1 MFAAPPVIRTQVFAA
16 LPEALRIRDRT
27 YTRPGPYRDCFLEGP
42 AFGRDGAL
50 YCVDVAWGRI
60 LRVSPEGGF
69 DVVADYDG
77 EPNGL
82 AFHRDGRLFVADH
95 ARGLLV
101 LDPASGIVSTLL
113 DRPRFQRFKGLNDL
127 LFASNGDLYFTDQGE
142 SGLQN
147 PDGFLYCLRADGRL
161 ECLLDNIPSPNG
173 LALTPDESVLLLAVT
188 RANAIWRVPLTLMP
202 GGEITRVGLAVQ
214 LSGGTG
220 PDGMAMGAD
229 GSYAVAHI
237 GLGCVWLFS
246 SRGEPLA
253 RIESCAGAM
262 ISNVAYG
269 GTDRRTLFMTESESG
284 SILTATLNVP
294 GMRLFGDHS

>member
-1 MFAAPPVIRTQVFAA
+1 MFAAPPVIPTNVFAA
-16 LPEALRIRDRT
+16 LPKALRIRDRT
-27 YTRPGPYRDCFLEGP
+27 YTRPGPYRDSFLEGP
-42 AFGRDGAL
+42 AFARDGTL
-50 YCVDVAWGRI
+50 YFVDVAWGRI
-60 LRVSPEGGF
+60 LRLSPEGRI

-82 AFHRDGRLFVADH
+82 AFHRDGRLFIADH

-101 LDPASGIVSTLL
+101 LDPASGVVSTLL
-113 DRPRFQRFKGLNDL
+113 DRPRLQRFIGLNDL

-147 PDGFLYCLRADGRL
+147 PDGSLYCLRADGRL
-161 ECLLDNIPSPNG
+161 ECLLVNIPSPNG

-202 GGEITRVGLAVQ
+202 GGGITRVGLAVQ

-220 PDGMAMGAD
+220 PDGMAMGVD

-237 GLGCVWLFS
+237 GLGCAWLFS

-253 RIESCAGAM
+253 RIESCAGVM

-284 SILTATLNVP
+284 SILTATLDVP
-294 GMRLFGDHS
+294 GLRLFGDHQ